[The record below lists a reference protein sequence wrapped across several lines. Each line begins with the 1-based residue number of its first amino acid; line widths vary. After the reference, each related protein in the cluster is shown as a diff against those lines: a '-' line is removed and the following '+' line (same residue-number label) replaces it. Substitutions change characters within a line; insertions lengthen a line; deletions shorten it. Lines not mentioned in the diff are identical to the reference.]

1 MGREEVGS
9 LENQGSQFPRHPT
22 SLKNKTKFD
31 NDKEL
36 QIGERSSRSS
46 HIYDQLIMET
56 DNPIFTWQCGLRLC
70 CGFKTR
76 PVLVLVGGLS
86 G

>member
-36 QIGERSSRSS
+36 QNGERSSRSS
-46 HIYDQLIMET
+46 HTSMINLLWRHTIPFSPG
-56 DNPIFTWQCGLRLC
+56 NA
-70 CGFKTR
+70 
-76 PVLVLVGGLS
+76 V
-86 G
+86 